1 MADEKILYTK
11 LDGDR
16 RILRLD
22 ETGNMACSLDGG
34 VTWTTITTSGNETKW
49 K

>member
-16 RILRLD
+16 RILRID
-22 ETGNMACSLDGG
+22 EAGNMACSLDGG
-34 VTWTTITTSGNETKW
+34 ATWTIIISGNETKW